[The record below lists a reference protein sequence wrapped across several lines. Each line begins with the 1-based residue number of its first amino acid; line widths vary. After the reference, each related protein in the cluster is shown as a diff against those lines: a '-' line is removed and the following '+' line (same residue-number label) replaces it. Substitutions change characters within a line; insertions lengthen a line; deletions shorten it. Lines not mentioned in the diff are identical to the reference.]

1 MKHQSWNDRWETLNW
16 FRRALQ
22 LKGSVVQAIFPRTL
36 LAAGFGLLI
45 SGLHELG
52 WPVAIPVLV
61 AFVPNIVLGLLLV
74 FRTNTAYDRF
84 WEGRKWWGTLI
95 NTVRNLARQI
105 WVAIEEEGPADRHQK
120 ERSLRLLV
128 AFAVAMKLHLRS
140 QPPNQELEPLLTPAQ
155 LTSLKGMN
163 NPPLEIALWIGD
175 YLQYQYS
182 QGKLNAYQ
190 LTNTQS
196 LLNTMVDVLG
206 ASERILKTPIPL
218 AYAIHLKQLLLLY
231 CLSLPFQ
238 LVGSLGWLT
247 GPVVGIFS
255 FTLLGIEAIGLEIE
269 NPFGCDPN
277 DLPLD
282 DICQT
287 MCRNINDLITIS
299 PLACRVRHTGST
311 PRVLETPVDQEK

>member
-1 MKHQSWNDRWETLNW
+1 MSGETLRW
-16 FRRALQ
+16 FSRALQ
-22 LKGSVVQAIFPRTL
+22 LRGSVLQAILPRTL
-36 LAAGFGLLI
+36 LVALFGVLI
-45 SGLHELG
+45 SGLHQLG

-84 WEGRKWWGTLI
+84 WEGRKWWGSLI
-95 NTVRNLARQI
+95 NDVRNLARQI
-105 WVAIEEEGPADRHQK
+105 WVAVGEEDATDRQQK
-120 ERSLRLLV
+120 ERTLRLLV
-128 AFAVAMKLHLRS
+128 AFAVAMKLHLRF
-140 QPPNQELEPLLTPAQ
+140 QTPNAELERLLTPAQ
-155 LTSLKGMN
+155 FASLKGMN

-182 QGKLNAYQ
+182 QGKLNSYQ
-190 LTNTQS
+190 LSATLA
-196 LLNTMVDVLG
+196 LLDNMVNALG

-238 LVGSLGWLT
+238 LVDALGWLT
-247 GPVVGIFS
+247 GPVVGVFS
-255 FTLLGIEAIGLEIE
+255 FTLLGIEEIGLEIE

-282 DICQT
+282 DICNT
-287 MCRNINDLITIS
+287 MLRNIEDLITIS
-299 PLACRVRHTGST
+299 PLACRLHYPHLSAAT
-311 PRVLETPVDQEK
+311 PDSAPK